1 MPNIA
6 ADWRSMHAEHT
17 DKNWIDMIV
26 GIVRPVS
33 YTKMDRI
40 IVTIACILALGAF
53 ATSLLILI
61 LIIIGG

>member
-1 MPNIA
+1 
-6 ADWRSMHAEHT
+6 MHAEHT